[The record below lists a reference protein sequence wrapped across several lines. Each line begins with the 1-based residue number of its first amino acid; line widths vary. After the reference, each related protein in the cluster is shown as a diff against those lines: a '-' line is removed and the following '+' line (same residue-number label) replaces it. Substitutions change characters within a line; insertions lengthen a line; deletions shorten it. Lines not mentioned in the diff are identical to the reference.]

1 SMMHDQPMLAIHRVL
16 HVISHTSPLV
26 GTHHA
31 GLVLTHDELMQPLYL
46 HKRLGW
52 QVIGM
57 SALQVLQRR
66 LDRTAINHFSG
77 LTAVSLVQFG
87 QITGDLRLQLA
98 LLTLELR
105 QAQMLALRRYRLKL
119 AAIDGHE
126 LPAEQPHLATDL
138 DEGAAGR
145 LKSSAVVL

>member
-1 SMMHDQPMLAIHRVL
+1 
-16 HVISHTSPLV
+16 SPLV

-31 GLVLTHDELMQPLYL
+31 GLVLTHDELIQPLYF
-46 HKRLGW
+46 HQRLGC

-57 SALQVLQRR
+57 SALQVLQRS

-105 QAQMLALRRYRLKL
+105 QAQMLALRRSEERRVGKACRSRR
-119 AAIDGHE
+119 AA
-126 LPAEQPHLATDL
+126 LVYK
-138 DEGAAGR
+138 GR
-145 LKSSAVVL
+145 R

>member
-1 SMMHDQPMLAIHRVL
+1 
-16 HVISHTSPLV
+16 
-26 GTHHA
+26 
-31 GLVLTHDELMQPLYL
+31 
-46 HKRLGW
+46 
-52 QVIGM
+52 
-57 SALQVLQRR
+57 

-105 QAQMLALRRYRLKL
+105 QAQMLAMRRYRLKL

-126 LPAEQPHLATDL
+126 LPADQPHLATEL

-145 LKSSAVVL
+145 LKRSAVVIAKISNGLEIRCLSAQQTHHLDIAMALGFL